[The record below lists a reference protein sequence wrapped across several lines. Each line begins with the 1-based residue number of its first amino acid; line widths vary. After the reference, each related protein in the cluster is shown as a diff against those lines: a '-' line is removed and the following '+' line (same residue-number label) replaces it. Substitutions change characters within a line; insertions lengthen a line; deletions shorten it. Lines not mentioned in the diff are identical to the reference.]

1 MRELVRMYVGM
12 LAGPVLLLVVY
23 FAVPLGGFGPHHP
36 GISWT
41 TFGVLLAVLG
51 AGVLREVRMQVL
63 GQSRHPVPRILIL
76 LCGALVVFSTAY
88 LAMSKDPGELDG
100 LVTKVDALY
109 FTVITMATVGYG
121 DIHPAGQA
129 ARIVVMLQLLYTVVF
144 LTTGVTALTR
154 QVKTRAV
161 QRARHRGQRDD

>member
-1 MRELVRMYVGM
+1 MRDLVRIYVGM
-12 LAGPVLLLVVY
+12 LAGPVLLLVAY
-23 FAVPLGGFGPHHP
+23 FTVPLGSFGPDHP

-41 TFGVLLAVLG
+41 VFGVLLAVLG

-88 LAMSKDPGELDG
+88 LAMSKEPGELDG

-161 QRARHRGQRDD
+161 QRARHREQRGD

>member
-1 MRELVRMYVGM
+1 MRGLVRTYVAVLG
-12 LAGPVLLLVVY
+12 GPVLLLTVY
-23 FAVPLGGFGPHHP
+23 FAVPLGWFGPHHP
-36 GISWT
+36 TISWMA
-41 TFGVLLAVLG
+41 FGVLLAVLG
-51 AGVLREVRMQVL
+51 VGMLREVRMQVL

-76 LCGALVVFSTAY
+76 LCGALVVFSAAY
-88 LAMSKDPGELDG
+88 LAMSKHPGELDG

-121 DIHPAGQA
+121 DIHPSGQA
-129 ARIVVMLQLLYTVVF
+129 ARIIVMLQLLYTVVF

-161 QRARHRGQRDD
+161 QRAHHRGRAGD

>member
-1 MRELVRMYVGM
+1 MRELARTYLAL
-12 LAGPVLLLVVY
+12 LAGPSVLLVAY
-23 FAVPLGGFGPHHP
+23 FTVPLGWFGPHHSAV
-36 GISWT
+36 SWVV
-41 TFGVLLAVLG
+41 FGTLLTVLG
-51 AGVLREVRMQVL
+51 IGLLREVRLQVT
-63 GQSRHPVPRILIL
+63 GHSRHPVPRILFL
-76 LCGALVVFSTAY
+76 LCSALVVFSTAY
-88 LAMSKDPGELDG
+88 LGMSRQPGELEG
-100 LVTKVDALY
+100 MHTKVDGLY

-161 QRARHRGQRDD
+161 QRAQHRG

>member
-1 MRELVRMYVGM
+1 MRELARVYLTLLG
-12 LAGPVLLLVVY
+12 GPVVLLVSY
-23 FAVPLGGFGPHHP
+23 FAVPLGWFGPRHSAV
-36 GISWT
+36 SWVA
-41 TFGVLLAVLG
+41 FGTLLTVLG
-51 AGVLREVRMQVL
+51 LGLLREVRLQL
-63 GQSRHPVPRILIL
+63 TGTSRHPAPRILFL

-88 LAMSKDPGELDG
+88 LAMSRQPGELEG
-100 LVTKVDALY
+100 LHTKIDALY

-154 QVKTRAV
+154 VVKTRAV
-161 QRARHRGQRDD
+161 QRVQHRD